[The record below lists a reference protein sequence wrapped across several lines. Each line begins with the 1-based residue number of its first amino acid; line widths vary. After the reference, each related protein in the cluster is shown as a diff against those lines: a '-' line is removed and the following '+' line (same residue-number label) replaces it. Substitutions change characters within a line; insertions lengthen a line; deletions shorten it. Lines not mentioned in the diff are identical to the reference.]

1 MSQFGFLKLEWPDV
15 HEAASRAESL
25 ALADARA
32 SAFYTRRGLE
42 LAIAWLYKA
51 DARLILPYQ
60 DNLNALIHEPSFREA
75 VGQAIFAKARLIK
88 DFGNQAVHSA
98 KPYRQFDAL
107 TALKEFFHFSYWLVR
122 SYARKQSPPE
132 GLAFDQARLVPPAA
146 TLTQQSLAQ
155 LQKLEA
161 DLRARD
167 EKLTTLLQDRAH
179 LDAELQRLRAEVAA
193 AHAAAAARPDTHDYN
208 EAATRDIWIDR
219 LLKEAGWNVDAP
231 QVREYKVTGMPNTT
245 GEGFVDYVLWGDDG
259 KPLAVVEAK
268 ATRHDARK
276 GQQQAKL
283 YADCLERMTGQR
295 PIIFCSNGYEH
306 WIWDDR
312 DYPPRSVQGFYK
324 KVELELLIQRR
335 TTRRPLKDAVID
347 EAIVNRHYQTRAI
360 RRIGEAFED
369 DKLRKSLVV
378 MATGAGKTRTVVA
391 LADLLMRCNWAKRI
405 LFLADRVAL
414 VNQAVKAFKQH
425 LPAAA
430 PVNLV
435 TDKAGQG
442 RVYVSTYPTMMR
454 LIEEEQTDQR
464 QFGVGHFD
472 LVIIDEAHRSVYR
485 KYGAIFDYFDSFL
498 VGLTATPKNEIDRN
512 TYRLFELETGVP
524 TDVYGLE
531 EAIRDQVLVPM
542 KAISVPLKFQR
553 TGIVYDE
560 LSEEEKDQ
568 WDATEWGE
576 DDGPPDRVD
585 AQAVNKWLFNAD
597 TVDKVLQHLMQYGQ
611 KVAGGDRLGK
621 TIIFAKNHAHAVFIE
636 ERFNLA
642 YPHLKGTFARVI
654 DFQVD
659 YAQTLIDDFSAE
671 EKAPHI
677 AISVDMLDTGIDV
690 PEVVNL
696 VFFKLVR
703 SKTKFWQMIGRGTR
717 LRKDLFGPGKDK
729 EFFYVFDFCQNLE
742 YFSQNAAGVEGNTAE
757 SLGQRLFRTRL
768 DLIGA
773 VDERVALGQAGSGEP
788 AIRAEAADLLRTIV
802 TSMNLNNFL
811 VRPHRKLIESYMP
824 SESWQNLPETMRDE
838 LADTLG
844 GLPSE
849 LAAEREEAKRFDLL
863 LLNLQ
868 LCILKQ
874 EPGFKRLRKLLVM
887 IAAALEEQATIPAIR
902 AHVELIQEIQTDG
915 WWEDITV
922 EMLESARKKLREI
935 VHLIE
940 VKKRNIVFTDFEDEM
955 GPGEVVEF
963 ESFAAGDTFEQ
974 FRRKARHFLQ
984 QHQDHVTVNKLR
996 MNRPLTPMDLEQL
1009 ERMLRESGIGSA
1021 DDIERAKKDSQGLG
1035 LFVRS
1040 LVGLDRGAAQEA
1052 FASFIGGRTL
1062 RPAQLE
1068 FINLIVEHLTDQGA
1082 MKPERLYEPPFT
1094 HINDQGVDGV
1104 FPNEEADRIVR
1115 ILEEVRLAAVA

>member
-1 MSQFGFLKLEWPDV
+1 MTTSPFIGSMRIQ
-15 HEAASRAESL
+15 
-25 ALADARA
+25 
-32 SAFYTRRGLE
+32 
-42 LAIAWLYKA
+42 
-51 DARLILPYQ
+51 
-60 DNLNALIHEPSFREA
+60 
-75 VGQAIFAKARLIK
+75 
-88 DFGNQAVHSA
+88 
-98 KPYRQFDAL
+98 KP
-107 TALKEFFHFSYWLVR
+107 
-122 SYARKQSPPE
+122 
-132 GLAFDQARLVPPAA
+132 
-146 TLTQQSLAQ
+146 
-155 LQKLEA
+155 
-161 DLRARD
+161 
-167 EKLTTLLQDRAH
+167 
-179 LDAELQRLRAEVAA
+179 
-193 AHAAAAARPDTHDYN
+193 
-208 EAATRDIWIDR
+208 
-219 LLKEAGWNVDAP
+219 
-231 QVREYKVTGMPNTT
+231 
-245 GEGFVDYVLWGDDG
+245 
-259 KPLAVVEAK
+259 
-268 ATRHDARK
+268 
-276 GQQQAKL
+276 
-283 YADCLERMTGQR
+283 
-295 PIIFCSNGYEH
+295 
-306 WIWDDR
+306 
-312 DYPPRSVQGFYK
+312 
-324 KVELELLIQRR
+324 
-335 TTRRPLKDAVID
+335 
-347 EAIVNRHYQTRAI
+347 
-360 RRIGEAFED
+360 
-369 DKLRKSLVV
+369 
-378 MATGAGKTRTVVA
+378 
-391 LADLLMRCNWAKRI
+391 
-405 LFLADRVAL
+405 
-414 VNQAVKAFKQH
+414 FKQH

-498 VGLTATPKNEIDRN
+498 VGLTATPKDEIDRN

-524 TDVYGLE
+524 TDVYGLD
-531 EAIRDQVLVPM
+531 EAIRDRVLVPM

-553 TGIVYDE
+553 TGIVYDD
-560 LSEEEKDQ
+560 LSEDEKDA

-576 DDGPPDRVD
+576 DDGPPDRVE
-585 AQAVNKWLFNAD
+585 AEAVNKWLFNAD

-642 YPHLKGTFARVI
+642 YPHLKGSFARVI

-659 YAQTLIDDFSAE
+659 YAQSLIEDFSAE

-696 VFFKLVR
+696 LFFKLVR

-773 VDERVALGQAGSGEP
+773 VDERVALGQAGGGEA

-802 TSMNLNNFL
+802 TNMNLNNFL
-811 VRPHRKLIESYMP
+811 VRPHRKLIENFLP
-824 SESWQNLPETMRDE
+824 AESWQRLPEVTRHE

-874 EPGFKRLRKLLVM
+874 EPGFKRLRKTLVM

-902 AHVELIQEIQTDG
+902 AHAELIQEIQTDA

-940 VKKRNIVFTDFEDEM
+940 VKKRNIVFTDFEDEI
-955 GPGEVVEF
+955 GDGEVVEF

-1021 DDIERAKKDSQGLG
+1021 DDIERAKKDSEGLG

-1068 FINLIVEHLTDQGA
+1068 FINLIG
-1082 MKPERLYEPPFT
+1082 
-1094 HINDQGVDGV
+1094 I
-1104 FPNEEADRIVR
+1104 
-1115 ILEEVRLAAVA
+1115 